1 MIGGRWG
8 ADTLHFARRRKRPTL
23 DKLYKIRI
31 LYPEAA
37 CPRRGACNFATTREI
52 IQNSVA
58 ILYIFRK
65 AGTRARVPN
74 SAAKR
79 QGAAPRP
86 KAASA
91 KQRRGSGRGQRGR
104 DNIFNFVSRYALHVI
119 AVARFMQFP
128 LRMSKTENFGRKIV
142 NFGRKIEKYHAQR
155 NKSRVSRA
163 QNLRP

>member
-65 AGTRARVPN
+65 AGARARVLD
-74 SAAKR
+74 SAAPAA
-79 QGAAPRP
+79 GGNAAP
-86 KAASA
+86 
-91 KQRRGSGRGQRGR
+91 
-104 DNIFNFVSRYALHVI
+104 
-119 AVARFMQFP
+119 
-128 LRMSKTENFGRKIV
+128 
-142 NFGRKIEKYHAQR
+142 
-155 NKSRVSRA
+155 
-163 QNLRP
+163 